1 MAGQLCP
8 KCKTRFQVLDDEQG
22 MHACPHCGYSGHDEN
37 NDLCTQC
44 GENEATQTDD
54 GLCDEC
60 RDEQREATWAA
71 HDEGRDWDE
80 DWQIDGVG
88 FADPGGRSALRA
100 ATADNPRIYACPTCK
115 RPNRLTRI
123 DKARGYQCDTCAD
136 ALERGVDFN
145 Y

>member
-22 MHACPHCGYSGHDEN
+22 MHDCPHCGYSGHDDEV
-37 NDLCTQC
+37 CREC
-44 GENEATQTDD
+44 GDSEVTDDD

-60 RDEQREATWAA
+60 RDDQREATRAA

-115 RPNRLTRI
+115 KRNRLTRI
-123 DKARGYQCDTCAD
+123 DKERSYQCDECAD
-136 ALERGVDFN
+136 RLERGIDW
-145 Y
+145 